1 MKTTLPSSMPTR
13 ERLLRG
19 AAVVFAR
26 DGLAGATTRAIAEE
40 AGVNEVTLFR
50 QFQTKEKLLAAV
62 VQENFGAEAVR
73 SLVTIPPTT
82 DDLRRDL
89 TAYAELYE
97 RRLRENLPLVRAMIG
112 EIHRHAQGE
121 REVFRALFRPL
132 RQALIERL
140 DVSRARGELPPGAPG
155 AILSD
160 LFIGM
165 IFTGV
170 LRRAAADAHHDYGAD
185 DYRRAA
191 VELLVR
197 GATAG

>member
-1 MKTTLPSSMPTR
+1 MKTAFPSSMATR

-82 DDLRRDL
+82 DDLRHDL

-97 RRLRENLPLVRAMIG
+97 RRLRENLPLVRAMMG

-140 DVSRARGELPPGAPG
+140 DASRARGELPAAARS

-170 LRRAAADAHHDYGAD
+170 LRRAAADAHHDYSAD
-185 DYRRAA
+185 DYRQAA
-191 VELLVR
+191 VELLIR
-197 GATAG
+197 GTTAG